1 MELLCIS
8 LLTGISYGM
17 VLFLIAAGLSVM
29 LGLMGIVNLAH
40 GAIFMTGGYVGI
52 TIGTKTGS
60 FTLGMLA
67 GTLAGAALGIVIER
81 GTLRRLYMRPLEQIL
96 TTFGFVYVIANLT
109 LWIWGPYPKFGMTP
123 PLLDGS
129 IHIGQAQFPIY
140 RLGVIIVGMAI
151 YLLLWW
157 IQDKTRIGAIVRA
170 GMDDAQMTS
179 AMGINLTP
187 ITIGA
192 FVFGSALA
200 GFAGFVGLPS
210 IGCMDVETGNRIIFV
225 ALGIC
230 IVGGIGSVHGA
241 LAGALLIGIVETVV
255 AGFLPQLALFT
266 MYLLM
271 IIVLLF
277 RPSGLLGRKV

>member
-123 PLLDGS
+123 PS
-129 IHIGQAQFPIY
+129 SRRFYSH
-140 RLGVIIVGMAI
+140 
-151 YLLLWW
+151 
-157 IQDKTRIGAIVRA
+157 RA
-170 GMDDAQMTS
+170 GTVS
-179 AMGINLTP
+179 YLSFGRHYCRYGNILIAMVDTRQN
-187 ITIGA
+187 
-192 FVFGSALA
+192 
-200 GFAGFVGLPS
+200 
-210 IGCMDVETGNRIIFV
+210 
-225 ALGIC
+225 
-230 IVGGIGSVHGA
+230 
-241 LAGALLIGIVETVV
+241 
-255 AGFLPQLALFT
+255 
-266 MYLLM
+266 
-271 IIVLLF
+271 
-277 RPSGLLGRKV
+277 